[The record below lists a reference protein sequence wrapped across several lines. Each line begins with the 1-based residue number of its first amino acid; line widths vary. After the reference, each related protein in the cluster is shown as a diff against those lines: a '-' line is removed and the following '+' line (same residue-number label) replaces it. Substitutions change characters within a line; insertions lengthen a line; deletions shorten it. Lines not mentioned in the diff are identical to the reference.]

1 MEAQPL
7 ITVIVPVYNVEKYLR
22 RCLDS
27 IIRQTYQNL
36 EILCIDDGS
45 IDNSGEI
52 CEQYAARD
60 ARIKVIHQENALCL
74 DLEHIHYPN
83 QITHKHNFR
92 PLDYD

>member
-36 EILCIDDGS
+36 EILCIETEVLITPVKS
-45 IDNSGEI
+45 ANSMLHGTR
-52 CEQYAARD
+52 A
-60 ARIKVIHQENALCL
+60 
-74 DLEHIHYPN
+74 
-83 QITHKHNFR
+83 
-92 PLDYD
+92 